1 MTATLPQRT
10 SASRL
15 RPSDVLRVG
24 ASGPRARKTRT
35 ALSALGVSI
44 GIAAMVGVLGLSESS
59 KSALLD
65 EISALGTNLLTVESG
80 VGIGGGDGKFPEGSL
95 AAVKLLHAQVVR
107 QQFLQKQ
114 AHQSWLDLFLLQRRL
129 QSAQR

>member
-1 MTATLPQRT
+1 MTPVRQSPTL
-10 SASRL
+10 ASRL

-24 ASGPRARKTRT
+24 ASGPRARKMRT

-80 VGIGGGDGKFPEGSL
+80 VGIGGGDG
-95 AAVKLLHAQVVR
+95 
-107 QQFLQKQ
+107 
-114 AHQSWLDLFLLQRRL
+114 
-129 QSAQR
+129 